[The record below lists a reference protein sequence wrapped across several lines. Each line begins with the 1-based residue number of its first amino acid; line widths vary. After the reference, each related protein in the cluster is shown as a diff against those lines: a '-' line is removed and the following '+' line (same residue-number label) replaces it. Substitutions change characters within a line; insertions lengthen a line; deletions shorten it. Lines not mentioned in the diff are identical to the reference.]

1 LERSERYLLRER
13 WVLNVDEDGLLRI
26 VEGLRQDPFAGLL
39 GMKLLE
45 ARPGYSRVSMVLR
58 DDMMNFQGT
67 PHGGAVFSLA
77 DAAFG
82 AAANAHG
89 LKSVGLTME
98 ICYLKTVDCG
108 ATLIAEATEEH
119 LGERTAL
126 YHITVV
132 TDAGDL
138 VASCHGV
145 VYRKKERFPDS

>member
-1 LERSERYLLRER
+1 MF
-13 WVLNVDEDGLLRI
+13 NVDEDRLRRI
-26 VEGLRQDPFAGLL
+26 VEVLRQDPYAGLL
-39 GMKLLE
+39 GMELLE
-45 ARPGYSRVSMVLR
+45 ARPGFCRLSMVVR
-58 DDMMNFQGT
+58 ADMLNFQGT

-89 LKSVGLTME
+89 RRSVGLTME
-98 ICYLKTVDCG
+98 ICYLKTVECG
-108 ATLIAEATEEH
+108 TTLIAEATEEH

-132 TDAGDL
+132 TGAGDL

-145 VYRKKERFPDS
+145 VYRKKEGFLDNR